1 MAVAQATE
9 TITEEQY
16 VRLALM
22 NEDEPLEFFKGRIRE
37 KPFMSAE
44 HNDAMLLL
52 GVQLVQQ
59 LDRNQFRVRVNA
71 GRTRRPSV
79 SVFIPDVMVIPTHL
93 ERAQR
98 RGPGHLEIYSD
109 PLPFVAEFW
118 SPSTGDYDVE
128 TKLPEYQERGDREIW
143 RPHPYNHAVIAWRR
157 QPDGTYA
164 QLTFRGGKVQLFA
177 LPEVTI
183 DLDALFDV

>member
-1 MAVAQATE
+1 MTIAQATE
-9 TITEEQY
+9 PITEDRY
-16 VRLALM
+16 LRFALI
-22 NEDEPLEFFKGRIRE
+22 NEDAQLEFFEGRIRE
-37 KPFMSAE
+37 KPSMSAE

-59 LDRNQFRVRVNA
+59 LDPSQFRVRVNA
-71 GRTRRPSV
+71 GRTRRPTA

-98 RGPGHLEIYSD
+98 QGPGHLEMYTD

-118 SPSTGDYDVE
+118 SPRAGDYDIE
-128 TKLPEYQERGDREIW
+128 TKLPEYRARGDREIW
-143 RPHPYNHAVIAWRR
+143 RLHPYDRGVRAWRR
-157 QPDGTYA
+157 RDDGGYEEA
-164 QLTFRGGKVQLFA
+164 AFRGGRVQLVA

-183 DLDALFDV
+183 DLDALFEV